1 MIRAERQRIKS
12 VHIEERGETSSVEAE
27 DLSRS
32 SGSPQTL
39 DHLLIE
45 GLAAVPA
52 PSQMG
57 VRRHCRN
64 RRHFLMQAAF
74 DV

>member
-39 DHLLIE
+39 DHLLI
-45 GLAAVPA
+45 GLSRSPRTQPKWACGATA
-52 PSQMG
+52 EIG
-57 VRRHCRN
+57 VIS
-64 RRHFLMQAAF
+64 
-74 DV
+74 